1 MPLLTHMRQ
10 HSHRAVLP
18 VPPGAWEGAQH
29 ARRSAQC
36 VLSLDNLSC
45 TPAPIAL
52 VTPQACLTDG
62 SRGAL
67 GMGLLTSGAHHS

>member
-1 MPLLTHMRQ
+1 MPPLTPVPRHG
-10 HSHRAVLP
+10 HRADLP
-18 VPPGAWEGAQH
+18 VPPGVWEGAQH
-29 ARRSAQC
+29 SRRSAYC

-52 VTPQACLTDG
+52 VTPQACLADG

-67 GMGLLTSGAHHS
+67 GMGVLTSGAHHP